1 MFSLILTVIAIVL
14 VLILAIVAIYYGG
27 SAFKT
32 GSIKVV
38 AQTLASQSL
47 QISAAR
53 ALAVAQNRTLPEG
66 ETVSLPTDLLRAMP
80 VPPKGA
86 YASNTPV
93 AEDWVYYL
101 PGASG
106 HFGIAL
112 KINEDACMEVN
123 RSQGFIGIPA
133 AWDGRTGIQCFGPS
147 DTGYTYLYEPT
158 GTNTEQHTAALD
170 KSVEAAKV
178 TIPDAV
184 PGYPRKCP
192 DKTTITTGLCEEG
205 APPAEVQSGF
215 WLITAHTEDYD
226 ASLTSGG
233 FSPTCPDG
241 AIDPTGPMAVT
252 PPSLPG
258 DMFNSDGVVD
268 LVWGASWASPPAVTP
283 IDRTWCIPAAESD
296 VTVTGPIPVQFTDGE
311 VGDVVQLSNGT
322 NIDVES
328 WVWSVNAITTVT
340 ANGVQWTMVGS
351 TFSVMSY
358 NPANY
363 GSVEMHGQKL
373 AIGQGPRPSRTYFI
387 SSPALVSDGFT
398 YQNVQGTVQFDSV
411 HLPCTPIPPAPLGTG
426 GRIVSMGKNGHITAI
441 LKQDGSVWGTGD
453 SYTEEFGLCEYTAVA
468 TWRILATNVQ
478 SMTVTNS
485 NIYLVK
491 NDGSL
496 WIAGTIVD
504 GIAGPN
510 QFRNFYPDRFV
521 QMVSSGVVYAGGG
534 SNGAGYSAYLDT
546 DGKVWFTGSNSGAVA
561 GTGTQGERFRNFIAV
576 QSAVSKLALNVQN
589 MFTFHSDGSLWV
601 TGDSSYYKLGIA
613 PVKHPNNYDNVTPG
627 MAPLK
632 VGDNVVDVAWNS
644 YSTAFVKADGTVY
657 AAGYNSCG
665 YFGRPGTYQQTFTRI
680 ANAVGQVVRVWL
692 TDGRLSLLDANGTL
706 WEAGCDVSVNG
717 NAPIDTT
724 TFTAVLAGVQLY
736 SPGAATHYMDTAGN
750 LFARGANA
758 EFGMYGDGTY
768 DEFDT
773 WAPVAY

>member
-1 MFSLILTVIAIVL
+1 MFSLILTIIAVVL
-14 VLILAIVAIYYGG
+14 ALILAIVAIYYGG
-27 SAFKT
+27 NAFKS

-66 ETVSLPTDLLRAMP
+66 VSVSIPTDLLRAMP

-86 YASNTPV
+86 YASNTP
-93 AEDWVYYL
+93 AADDWVYYL

-112 KINEDACMEVN
+112 KINEAACMEVN
-123 RSQGFIGIPA
+123 RTQGFIGIPA
-133 AWDGRTGIQCFGPS
+133 AWDGQTSIQCFGPS

-158 GTNTEQHTAALD
+158 GTTTEQHTAALD
-170 KSVEAAKV
+170 KSVGDAKV
-178 TIPDAV
+178 TIPDAT

-192 DKTTITTGLCEEG
+192 DKTTITTGLCQGG
-205 APPAEVQSGF
+205 APPAQVQDGF
-215 WLITAHTEDYD
+215 WLITANTGDYD

-233 FSPTCPDG
+233 FALACPDG
-241 AIDPTGPMAVT
+241 AIDPTGPNAVT

-258 DMFNSDGVVD
+258 DLFNSDGFVD
-268 LVWGASWASPPAVTP
+268 LVWGSGWDNPPPVTP
-283 IDRTWCIPAAESD
+283 RSRTWCIPAAESD
-296 VTVTGPIPVQFTDGE
+296 VTVTGPISTPFSEGE
-311 VGDVVQLSNGT
+311 VGNVLQLSTGA

-328 WVWSVNAITTVT
+328 WVWSVNAVTTVT
-340 ANGVQWTMVGS
+340 AKGVQWSMVGS
-351 TFSVMSY
+351 TFSVTSE

-363 GSVEMHGQKL
+363 ASVEMHGQKL
-373 AIGQGPRPSRTYFI
+373 AIGIGPRPSHTFFVN
-387 SSPALVSDGFT
+387 SPVLSSDGFS
-398 YQNVQGTVQFDSV
+398 YQNTQGTVQFDTV
-411 HLPCTPIPPAPLGTG
+411 LPACTPIPPVPLGTG

-441 LKQDGSVWGTGD
+441 LKEDGSVWGTGD
-453 SYTEEFGLCEYTAVA
+453 SYEEEFGLCEYTAVA

-491 NDGSL
+491 TGGSL
-496 WIAGTIVD
+496 WIAGTVSN

-510 QFRNFYPDRFV
+510 QFREFYPDRFV
-521 QMVSSGVVYAGGG
+521 QMVGAGVAYAGGG

-546 DGKVWFTGSNSGAVA
+546 DGNVWFTGSNRGALA
-561 GTGTQGERFRNFIAV
+561 GTGTQGERFRSFIPV
-576 QSAVSKLALNVQN
+576 QSGVLKLALDVQN
-589 MFTFHSDGSLWV
+589 MFTVHSDGSLWV

-613 PVKHPNNYDNVTPG
+613 PVLHPNNYDHVTPG
-627 MAPLK
+627 MAPWK

-644 YSTAFVKADGTVY
+644 YSTAFVKSDGTVY

-665 YFGRPGTYQQTFTRI
+665 YFGRPGTYQQSFARI
-680 ANAVGQVVRVWL
+680 ANSVGQVTRVWL
-692 TDGRLSLLDANGTL
+692 TDGRLSLLDVNGTL

-736 SPGAATHYMDTAGN
+736 SPGTATHYMDTAGN

-773 WAPVAY
+773 WVPVAY